1 MSKIYVGDVGT
12 VIRLDTDPSGD
23 AGIDLSSADTLKILV
38 KKPDGTLDEWE
49 ATQYSDTTQ
58 IQYITEEGDLD
69 IKGTYKF
76 QAYIA
81 WDNPASEHRGETA
94 SIKVYEAFK

>member
-1 MSKIYVGDVGT
+1 MSKIYVGDVGKI
-12 VIRLDTDPSGD
+12 IRLDTDPQGL
-23 AGIDLSSADTLKILV
+23 GIELATANTLKILV
-38 KKPDGTLDEWE
+38 KNPDGTLDEWE
-49 ATQYSDTTQ
+49 ASQYLETTQ
-58 IQYITEEGDLD
+58 IQYITEEDDLD

-81 WDNPASEHRGETA
+81 WDNPASEHKGETA

>member
-1 MSKIYVGDVGT
+1 MSKIYVGDVGK
-12 VIRLDTDPSGD
+12 VIRLDTDPEGL
-23 AGIDLSSADTLKILV
+23 GIELATASTLKILV
-38 KKPDGTLDEWE
+38 KKPDGTLDEWD

-58 IQYITEEGDLD
+58 IQYITQDGDLD

-81 WDNPASEHRGETA
+81 WGTSEHKGETA
-94 SIKVYEAFK
+94 SVKVYEAFK

>member
-1 MSKIYVGDVGT
+1 MSKIYVGDVGKI
-12 VIRLDTDPSGD
+12 IRLDTDPEGL
-23 AGIDLSSADTLKILV
+23 GIELATANTLKILV

-76 QAYIA
+76 QAYVA
-81 WDNPASEHRGETA
+81 WDNPASEHKGETA